1 MDEGKQ
7 LKKLLFF
14 ICMPLLVFALAAAVF
29 LFIVNKASPDGMLR
43 SRFDSKTWMEFR
55 LGEEL
60 HFDVE
65 NKTDRS
71 FMMIA
76 MCGTKSHIF
85 TVTPSSH
92 AIYTPLFRIPSSKV
106 EVEKVYLH
114 FIDEHSI
121 LLQDPVELFI
131 PLTAADGS
139 LFPYCA
145 YGDLTCEAM
154 LMEAADGA
162 FMAAYIAD

>member
-1 MDEGKQ
+1 MDEGKR

-14 ICMPLLVFALAAAVF
+14 ICLPLIILALAAALF
-29 LFIVNKASPDGMLR
+29 LLFLNMASPDSKLHNHL
-43 SRFDSKTWMEFR
+43 STKTWIEWRF
-55 LGEEL
+55 GEEL
-60 HFDVE
+60 HFDVD

-76 MCGTKSHIF
+76 MCGAKSHVF
-85 TVTPSSH
+85 TVNPSSH
-92 AIYTPLFRIPSSKV
+92 AIYTPLFRLPSGKV
-106 EVEKVYLH
+106 ANEKLYLH
-114 FIDEHSI
+114 FIDEQSI

-131 PLTAADGS
+131 PLTASDGS
-139 LFPYCA
+139 LFSYCA

-154 LMEAADGA
+154 LMEAADGT

>member
-43 SRFDSKTWMEFR
+43 SRFDSKTWMELR

-71 FMMIA
+71 FMM
-76 MCGTKSHIF
+76 
-85 TVTPSSH
+85 
-92 AIYTPLFRIPSSKV
+92 
-106 EVEKVYLH
+106 
-114 FIDEHSI
+114 
-121 LLQDPVELFI
+121 
-131 PLTAADGS
+131 
-139 LFPYCA
+139 
-145 YGDLTCEAM
+145 
-154 LMEAADGA
+154 
-162 FMAAYIAD
+162 

>member
-14 ICMPLLVFALAAAVF
+14 ICIPLLFFALSAAIF
-29 LFIVNKASPDGMLR
+29 LFIVNKAAPDGMLR
-43 SRFDSKTWMEFR
+43 SRFDSKTWMELR

-65 NKTDRS
+65 NQTERS

-106 EVEKVYLH
+106 SSENVLVH
-114 FIDEHSI
+114 FIDEESV

-131 PLTAADGS
+131 PLTATDGS
-139 LFPYCA
+139 LFSYCA
-145 YGDLTCEAM
+145 YGDLSSEISLLEA
-154 LMEAADGA
+154 ENGA
-162 FMAAYIAD
+162 FMAVYAAD